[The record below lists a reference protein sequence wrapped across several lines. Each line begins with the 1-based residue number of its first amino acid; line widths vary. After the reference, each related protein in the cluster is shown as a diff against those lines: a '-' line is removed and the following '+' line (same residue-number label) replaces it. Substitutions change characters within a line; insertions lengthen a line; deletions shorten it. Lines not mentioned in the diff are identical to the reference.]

1 MWKPF
6 LEQKGK
12 FFPRENSYPT
22 EPDLWNENQ
31 IKLNSLNQLG
41 RMS

>member
-6 LEQKGK
+6 LKQKGK
-12 FFPRENSYPT
+12 FFPGGYTT
-22 EPDLWNENQ
+22 EPDLWNKNQ

>member
-12 FFPRENSYPT
+12 FFPRGYPT